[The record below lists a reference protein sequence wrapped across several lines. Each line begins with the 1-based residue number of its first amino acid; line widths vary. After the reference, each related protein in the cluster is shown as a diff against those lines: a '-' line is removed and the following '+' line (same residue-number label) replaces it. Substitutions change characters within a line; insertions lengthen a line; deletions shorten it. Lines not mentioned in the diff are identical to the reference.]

1 MNKLQNVEKFLKR
14 GLKNKVKLSLATM
27 VAFMITGVA
36 TYSTESTFIE
46 KDNENTEIMLIL
58 SGNFRSSDNKKVE
71 NIGTFISDDKP
82 VKPSIPWIPINP
94 SNPITPPQ
102 DTTTVKEDKNTTETA
117 FTLEKDKKIV
127 VNNGVTVT
135 VASDVKVE
143 NVGSPLEP
151 NWQPNKIVAGIVNNG
166 GIAENNGIIDI
177 KGSIDTVIGESGDTV
192 KTGEGYGVYQISG
205 TFTNNGTIKIQGNGF
220 DGDGDKSFETKG
232 GVGVYITGG
241 IATNNGT
248 ITANGS
254 FELSDGSIGLPMGI
268 GMKAVAGTIING
280 EKGLIENQHFS
291 MYVEGKG
298 TAINNGTINT
308 ELFGLVATDG
318 GNAINNGTINAWFD
332 KTGEAGKGLFAS
344 SYKGITTTITNSETG
359 VVYGSVTA
367 EGTGATVINNGTIY
381 GEKIEAN
388 KGTIVNNGTITGEA
402 TKPVINVDGGKFIQG
417 GNGKLE
423 ADTFNGDIYISGI
436 VANNNF
442 NDTIVKED
450 SIIVDNL
457 NGEVK
462 SDSFMFNAELQ
473 GNDVVLVRKDFHELT
488 NKSEIADFLEG
499 AYDPSAKE
507 NLYLADLLNNYQ
519 KITNAD
525 EFYKATNSTFG
536 NDLLPNLSKQTLDMI
551 KINKVLL
558 VDNILN
564 VDTNKDLRVIGG
576 ANYSNKDVDSTNLS
590 GYDMTISQV
599 FFGADKAISDN
610 QRLGAVLNIGK
621 LEADFDMNNADRED
635 TFGQLNLY
643 SIYQKD
649 NLKIVNNLFGG
660 MSTGDYNRT
669 LAFQN
674 IYSESNSDIH
684 TNYFGLN
691 NIVSYKIPLDS
702 FYITP
707 KAELN
712 FTYMSADGID
722 ESGRYG
728 LKSSD
733 MNTNSIEGVIG
744 VELGKDIIFDNN
756 LKLTL
761 KTYGNI
767 NHEFGEPNKEMEVK
781 FKNVTGNSIKL
792 DKYDNDDTTF
802 DLGVKAELGTDSI
815 KGYIQYNYNSDVDEN
830 TISSGITYKF

>member
-1 MNKLQNVEKFLKR
+1 
-14 GLKNKVKLSLATM
+14 
-27 VAFMITGVA
+27 MI
-36 TYSTESTFIE
+36 I
-46 KDNENTEIMLIL
+46 IL
-58 SGNFRSSDNKKVE
+58 
-71 NIGTFISDDKP
+71 
-82 VKPSIPWIPINP
+82 
-94 SNPITPPQ
+94 
-102 DTTTVKEDKNTTETA
+102 
-117 FTLEKDKKIV
+117 
-127 VNNGVTVT
+127 
-135 VASDVKVE
+135 
-143 NVGSPLEP
+143 
-151 NWQPNKIVAGIVNNG
+151 
-166 GIAENNGIIDI
+166 
-177 KGSIDTVIGESGDTV
+177 
-192 KTGEGYGVYQISG
+192 
-205 TFTNNGTIKIQGNGF
+205 
-220 DGDGDKSFETKG
+220 
-232 GVGVYITGG
+232 
-241 IATNNGT
+241 
-248 ITANGS
+248 
-254 FELSDGSIGLPMGI
+254 MC
-268 GMKAVAGTIING
+268 
-280 EKGLIENQHFS
+280 
-291 MYVEGKG
+291 
-298 TAINNGTINT
+298 
-308 ELFGLVATDG
+308 
-318 GNAINNGTINAWFD
+318 
-332 KTGEAGKGLFAS
+332 FAS
-344 SYKGITTTITNSETG
+344 YFWFFPK
-359 VVYGSVTA
+359 
-367 EGTGATVINNGTIY
+367 
-381 GEKIEAN
+381 
-388 KGTIVNNGTITGEA
+388 
-402 TKPVINVDGGKFIQG
+402 
-417 GNGKLE
+417 
-423 ADTFNGDIYISGI
+423 
-436 VANNNF
+436 
-442 NDTIVKED
+442 
-450 SIIVDNL
+450 
-457 NGEVK
+457 
-462 SDSFMFNAELQ
+462 
-473 GNDVVLVRKDFHELT
+473 
-488 NKSEIADFLEG
+488 
-499 AYDPSAKE
+499 
-507 NLYLADLLNNYQ
+507 
-519 KITNAD
+519 
-525 EFYKATNSTFG
+525 
-536 NDLLPNLSKQTLDMI
+536 LSKQTLDMI

-558 VDNILN
+558 VDNIFN

-590 GYDMTISQV
+590 GYDMTVSQV

-767 NHEFGEPNKEMEVK
+767 NHEFGEPNEEMEVK

-815 KGYIQYNYNSDVDEN
+815 KGYVQYNYNSDVDEN
-830 TISSGITYKF
+830 TISSGILYKF